1 MRESE
6 RERERERPPPLNLM
20 ALCNLTTEEESPLV
34 MVSSSCSRVDAKG
47 DRRRGEKRDRR
58 REVRGERSG
67 GRRTVK
73 WKVNCQAKG
82 EIYSERWKANG

>member
-34 MVSSSCSRVDAKG
+34 TVSSSCSKVDAEG

-67 GRRTVK
+67 GRRTVR
-73 WKVNCQAKG
+73 WKVNGQAKG
-82 EIYSERWKANG
+82 EIYSDRWKVNG

>member
-1 MRESE
+1 M

-20 ALCNLTTEEESPLV
+20 ALCNLTMEEESPLV
-34 MVSSSCSRVDAKG
+34 TVSSSCSRVDAKG

-73 WKVNCQAKG
+73 WKVNGQAKG
-82 EIYSERWKANG
+82 EIYSDRWKVNG